1 MTTTPPKKSTASR
14 RKRPVVDSAESEMAV
29 AASVATES
37 TSGPEAGDSSP
48 APLDDVVESAA
59 APASPVAEAVVEAAN
74 TETGTETSTTEAS
87 AAETDFDSLPPLVGE
102 FISRKDWAETSDF
115 VPPRGGVGRGKNAED
130 VINRVRNLDRSMG
143 WILISAGLVGIIVP
157 GMIGTPFVL
166 LGGLVLWPSCNQ
178 KVLEKWRKDSS
189 STLINGAMKQV
200 DRFLDDLEGRYP
212 SSGDKH

>member
-14 RKRPVVDSAESEMAV
+14 RKRPVVDSVESEMAV

-59 APASPVAEAVVEAAN
+59 APASPVAETVVEAAN
-74 TETGTETSTTEAS
+74 TETGTETSATEAS